1 MSEAVGAS
9 RVLCSTGAL
18 LGRPNG
24 RDFHLLEP
32 LSRQLDCD
40 GFEFMMYSSW
50 YDALEE
56 LLSYLPSLGLAMP
69 VMHCEKHIGVDLS
82 QGETG
87 FDEARRKFLINCR
100 IAHAIGAEKLVL
112 HLWDGIVSD
121 QHMENNLRGYGMLAD
136 VAEQQGVELLVENV
150 VCNQRDPMTHMR
162 ELRSIYGQRVWF
174 TFDTKMA
181 AFHGQMKLLYQE
193 ENRWL
198 WTEDRIRHIHVNDYA
213 GAPMDWSC
221 LKSLPMGS
229 GQIDFSAFF
238 AFVKGQGYRGDY
250 TVEATAFGADGRVD
264 VDMLNRC
271 FAFIRG
277 QIS

>member
-24 RDFHLLEP
+24 RDFHLLAP

-56 LLSYLPSLGLAMP
+56 LLSYLPTLGLSMP
-69 VMHCEKHIGVDLS
+69 VMHCEKHIGIDLA
-82 QGETG
+82 QGEAG
-87 FDEARRKFLINCR
+87 FDEARRKFAINCR

-136 VAEQQGVELLVENV
+136 VAEQQGLELLVENV
-150 VCNQRDPMTHMR
+150 VCNQHDPMTHLR
-162 ELRSIYGQRVWF
+162 ELRSRYGKRVRF

-181 AFHGQMKLLYQE
+181 AFHGQMNQLYQE

-221 LKSLPMGS
+221 LKSLPMGE
-229 GQIDFSAFF
+229 GKIDFSEFF
-238 AFVKGQGYRGDY
+238 AFVKGQGYQGDY

-264 VDMLNRC
+264 VGMLNRC
-271 FAFIRG
+271 FGFIRG
-277 QIS
+277 QIL